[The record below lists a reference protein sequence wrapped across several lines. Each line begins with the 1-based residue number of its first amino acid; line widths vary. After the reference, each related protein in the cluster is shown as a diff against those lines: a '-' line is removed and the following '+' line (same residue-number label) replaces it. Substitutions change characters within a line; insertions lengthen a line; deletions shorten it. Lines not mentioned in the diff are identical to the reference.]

1 MPISLRRFPFG
12 EQSFSTSSCLW
23 VRAGTSRPVALSK
36 PVEATQ
42 PEKVSCLRF
51 LALPA
56 SEDFLYSLP
65 RDLMAMEQSPHQTSG
80 NDQHKRL
87 VVGWF
92 SFTCC
97 EDSTIL
103 FTELLN
109 DYLDEW
115 KRVIEFRHMKA
126 LKTNNSLTGLDVA
139 FIEGAISSESQANEA
154 RLIREKAEYVVAI
167 GACACTGQPSTSRN
181 QFASEQINERIRWY
195 LSHFDYGKEVKRL
208 NEVIRVDDM
217 VRGCP
222 MKVPSFLQTLK
233 KYLELF
239 DIDQHA

>member
-1 MPISLRRFPFG
+1 VISDHMTTER
-12 EQSFSTSSCLW
+12 
-23 VRAGTSRPVALSK
+23 
-36 PVEATQ
+36 
-42 PEKVSCLRF
+42 
-51 LALPA
+51 
-56 SEDFLYSLP
+56 
-65 RDLMAMEQSPHQTSG
+65 SPHQASSS
-80 NDQHKRL
+80 DQHRRL

-109 DYLDEW
+109 DHFEEW
-115 KRVIEFRHMKA
+115 KRVVEFRHIKA
-126 LKTNNSLTGLDVA
+126 LKTKNSLNGLDVA
-139 FIEGAISSESQANEA
+139 FIEGAISSESQANEV
-154 RLIREKAEYVVAI
+154 RQIRENSKYVVAI

-208 NEVIRVDDM
+208 NEVVQVDDM

-222 MKVPSFLQTLK
+222 MKAPSFLQTLN
-233 KYLELF
+233 KYLEQF
-239 DIDQHA
+239 GIVQHAS

>member
-1 MPISLRRFPFG
+1 
-12 EQSFSTSSCLW
+12 
-23 VRAGTSRPVALSK
+23 
-36 PVEATQ
+36 
-42 PEKVSCLRF
+42 
-51 LALPA
+51 
-56 SEDFLYSLP
+56 
-65 RDLMAMEQSPHQTSG
+65 MEQSLHQTSG
-80 NDQHKRL
+80 KDQHKRL

-109 DYLDEW
+109 DHLDEW
-115 KRVIEFRHMKA
+115 KKVIEFRHMKA

-139 FIEGAISSESQANEA
+139 FIEGAISSESQAKEA
-154 RLIREKAEYVVAI
+154 RQIRENAEYVVAI

-208 NEVIRVDDM
+208 NEVIQVDDM

-222 MKVPSFLQTLK
+222 MKVSSFLQTLK

-239 DIDQHA
+239 DIAQHA

>member
-1 MPISLRRFPFG
+1 
-12 EQSFSTSSCLW
+12 
-23 VRAGTSRPVALSK
+23 
-36 PVEATQ
+36 
-42 PEKVSCLRF
+42 
-51 LALPA
+51 
-56 SEDFLYSLP
+56 
-65 RDLMAMEQSPHQTSG
+65 MAMEQSQHQTS
-80 NDQHKRL
+80 DKYQHKRL

-103 FTELLN
+103 LTELLN

-115 KRVIEFRHMKA
+115 KKVIEFRHMKA
-126 LKTNNSLTGLDVA
+126 LKTNNSLAGLDVA
-139 FIEGAISSESQANEA
+139 FIEGAISSESQAKEV
-154 RLIREKAEYVVAI
+154 RQIRENAKHVVAI

-208 NEVIRVDDM
+208 NEVIQVDDM

-233 KYLELF
+233 KYLELY
-239 DIDQHA
+239 DIA

>member
-1 MPISLRRFPFG
+1 MER
-12 EQSFSTSSCLW
+12 SS
-23 VRAGTSRPVALSK
+23 
-36 PVEATQ
+36 
-42 PEKVSCLRF
+42 
-51 LALPA
+51 
-56 SEDFLYSLP
+56 
-65 RDLMAMEQSPHQTSG
+65 HQTSG
-80 NDQHKRL
+80 NDRHKRL

-109 DYLDEW
+109 DHFDEW

-126 LKTNNSLTGLDVA
+126 LKTNNELCGLDVA
-139 FIEGAISSESQANEA
+139 FIEGAISSESQAREA
-154 RLIREKAEYVVAI
+154 RQIRENASYVVAI

-181 QFASEQINERIRWY
+181 QFVSEQINERIRWY

-208 NEVIRVDDM
+208 NEVIEVDDM

-222 MKVPSFLQTLK
+222 MKAPSFLQTLK
-233 KYLELF
+233 RYLDLF
-239 DIDQHA
+239 DIPQHA

>member
-1 MPISLRRFPFG
+1 MHTER
-12 EQSFSTSSCLW
+12 
-23 VRAGTSRPVALSK
+23 
-36 PVEATQ
+36 
-42 PEKVSCLRF
+42 
-51 LALPA
+51 
-56 SEDFLYSLP
+56 
-65 RDLMAMEQSPHQTSG
+65 SPHQASG
-80 NDQHKRL
+80 NNEHKRL

-109 DYLDEW
+109 DHLDEW

-126 LKTNNSLTGLDVA
+126 LKTNNSLAGLDVA
-139 FIEGAISSESQANEA
+139 FVEGAISSESQEEEV
-154 RLIREKAEYVVAI
+154 REIRENSQYVVAI

-181 QFASEQINERIRWY
+181 QFVSEQLNERIRWY

-222 MKVPSFLQTLK
+222 MKVPSFLQTLN

-239 DIDQHA
+239 GIAKHAS